1 MDNQEN
7 NEEEIKEKFKKIVI
21 SWVQLDDKIK
31 LINTELKNIKDEKKQ
46 YEEYILNFMEKYNEN
61 VITLSNGLL
70 KRNVLQ
76 TKSSIKED
84 MIQEAIEEI
93 TKDVEQAYTITQK
106 IIQKRQICEKITLK
120 RQIQKLTK

>member
-1 MDNQEN
+1 MDNQDN

-120 RQIQKLTK
+120 RQLQKLTK

>member
-1 MDNQEN
+1 MDNQDN

-106 IIQKRQICEKITLK
+106 IIQKRQISEKITLK
-120 RQIQKLTK
+120 RQLQKLTK

>member
-120 RQIQKLTK
+120 RQLQKLTK